1 MKTAEERELSE
12 AQSQAVA
19 GLVLEE
25 LARRRMS
32 RKRLAA
38 DARISLST
46 LEKALNGNRGF
57 TLATLVRLEQAL
69 SVSLRPAAKAPGSA
83 SRDLPAPA
91 ELGAYSRAA
100 VHVLEGR
107 YLTLRPS
114 FEVAGAIYA
123 YRTDISWD
131 GGKLVFAEAG
141 DELSQRVGVV
151 GPVGENGLRGE
162 AFDQGRRCQH
172 IVALSGGDA
181 EADRPAEGV
190 GGHVD
195 FGGQS
200 SSGTPQSLVAGP
212 PFPPA
217 ACWCALTKVLSS
229 IRYWLSRSRARSSNT
244 RSHTPAFAQRVKRLC
259 AVFHLPYR
267 SGRSCQC
274 APERNTHKTPL
285 TNKRLSEPVR
295 PGSLTLPGSKGA
307 IRSHCVVLSS

>member
-69 SVSLRPAAKAPGSA
+69 SVSLRPAVKPSKDT
-83 SRDLPAPA
+83 RDMPAPA

-100 VHVLEGR
+100 VHMLEGR

-131 GGKLVFAEAG
+131 GGRLVFAEAERLDMANAQKG
-141 DELSQRVGVV
+141 LVSVPIPSGHIYLLTNEEGQMRMAVLGRQLRTGAMYGLLTTLLAGS
-151 GPVGENGLRGE
+151 GPQLQPVATPLVLLPLGEGMT
-162 AFDQGRRCQH
+162 FGR
-172 IVALSGGDA
+172 ILESDA
-181 EADRPAEGV
+181 PYG
-190 GGHVD
+190 
-195 FGGQS
+195 
-200 SSGTPQSLVAGP
+200 
-212 PFPPA
+212 
-217 ACWCALTKVLSS
+217 
-229 IRYWLSRSRARSSNT
+229 
-244 RSHTPAFAQRVKRLC
+244 
-259 AVFHLPYR
+259 PYR
-267 SGRSCQC
+267 QHLMRVLEGGFARF
-274 APERNTHKTPL
+274 PL
-285 TNKRLSEPVR
+285 P
-295 PGSLTLPGSKGA
+295 
-307 IRSHCVVLSS
+307 

>member
-69 SVSLRPAAKAPGSA
+69 AVSLRPTVKAPASA
-83 SRDLPAPA
+83 SRELPAPA

-114 FEVAGAIYA
+114 FEVAGAIYD
-123 YRTDISWD
+123 RD
-131 GGKLVFAEAG
+131 GAKPWAA
-141 DELSQRVGVV
+141 SA
-151 GPVGENGLRGE
+151 P
-162 AFDQGRRCQH
+162 GRPTQT
-172 IVALSGGDA
+172 ASA
-181 EADRPAEGV
+181 
-190 GGHVD
+190 
-195 FGGQS
+195 
-200 SSGTPQSLVAGP
+200 T
-212 PFPPA
+212 PPA
-217 ACWCALTKVLSS
+217 AATAPPGCGCCW
-229 IRYWLSRSRARSSNT
+229 
-244 RSHTPAFAQRVKRLC
+244 
-259 AVFHLPYR
+259 
-267 SGRSCQC
+267 SC
-274 APERNTHKTPL
+274 
-285 TNKRLSEPVR
+285 
-295 PGSLTLPGSKGA
+295 G
-307 IRSHCVVLSS
+307 

>member
-1 MKTAEERELSE
+1 MKTAEERELSQ

-69 SVSLRPAAKAPGSA
+69 SVSLRPAAKAPKEAG
-83 SRDLPAPA
+83 RDMPAPP

-131 GGKLVFAEAG
+131 GGKLVFAEAERLDMANAQKG
-141 DELSQRVGVV
+141 LVSVPIPSGHIYLFTNEEGQMRMAVLGRQLRTGAMYGLLTTLLAGS
-151 GPVGENGLRGE
+151 GPHLQPVATPLALLPLAEGMT
-162 AFDQGRRCQH
+162 FGR
-172 IVALSGGDA
+172 ILEGDA
-181 EADRPAEGV
+181 LHSQYRQHLTRVLD
-190 GGHVD
+190 GG
-195 FGGQS
+195 F
-200 SSGTPQSLVAGP
+200 AR
-212 PFPPA
+212 FP
-217 ACWCALTKVLSS
+217 LL
-229 IRYWLSRSRARSSNT
+229 
-244 RSHTPAFAQRVKRLC
+244 
-259 AVFHLPYR
+259 
-267 SGRSCQC
+267 
-274 APERNTHKTPL
+274 
-285 TNKRLSEPVR
+285 
-295 PGSLTLPGSKGA
+295 
-307 IRSHCVVLSS
+307 

>member
-69 SVSLRPAAKAPGSA
+69 AVSLRPAAKAPGSA
-83 SRDLPAPA
+83 SRDLPAPS

-131 GGKLVFAEAG
+131 GGKLVFAEAERLDMANAQKG
-141 DELSQRVGVV
+141 LVSVPIPSGHIYLFTNEEGQMRMAVLGRQLRTGAMYGLLTTLLAGS
-151 GPVGENGLRGE
+151 GPHLQPVATPLALLPLAEGMT
-162 AFDQGRRCQH
+162 FGR
-172 IVALSGGDA
+172 IFEGDA
-181 EADRPAEGV
+181 LHSQYRQHLTRVLD
-190 GGHVD
+190 GG
-195 FGGQS
+195 FARF
-200 SSGTPQSLVAGP
+200 PQL
-212 PFPPA
+212 
-217 ACWCALTKVLSS
+217 
-229 IRYWLSRSRARSSNT
+229 
-244 RSHTPAFAQRVKRLC
+244 
-259 AVFHLPYR
+259 
-267 SGRSCQC
+267 
-274 APERNTHKTPL
+274 
-285 TNKRLSEPVR
+285 
-295 PGSLTLPGSKGA
+295 
-307 IRSHCVVLSS
+307 

>member
-38 DARISLST
+38 EARISLST

-69 SVSLRPAAKAPGSA
+69 SVSLRPAAKASNGGP
-83 SRDLPAPA
+83 RDLPAPA

-100 VHVLEGR
+100 VHMLEGR

-131 GGKLVFAEAG
+131 GGKLVFAEAERLDMANAQKG
-141 DELSQRVGVV
+141 LVSVPIPSGHIYLFTNEEGQMRMAVLGRQLRTGAMYGLLTTLLAGS
-151 GPVGENGLRGE
+151 GPHLQPVATPLALLPLAEGM
-162 AFDQGRRCQH
+162 AFGR
-172 IVALSGGDA
+172 ILEGDA
-181 EADRPAEGV
+181 LHSQYRQHLARVLD
-190 GGHVD
+190 GG
-195 FGGQS
+195 F
-200 SSGTPQSLVAGP
+200 AR
-212 PFPPA
+212 FP
-217 ACWCALTKVLSS
+217 LL
-229 IRYWLSRSRARSSNT
+229 
-244 RSHTPAFAQRVKRLC
+244 
-259 AVFHLPYR
+259 
-267 SGRSCQC
+267 
-274 APERNTHKTPL
+274 
-285 TNKRLSEPVR
+285 
-295 PGSLTLPGSKGA
+295 
-307 IRSHCVVLSS
+307 

>member
-12 AQSQAVA
+12 AQSRAVA

-69 SVSLRPAAKAPGSA
+69 AVSLRPTAKASEGA
-83 SRDLPAPA
+83 ARDMPAPA

-131 GGKLVFAEAG
+131 GSKLVFAEAERLDMANAQKG
-141 DELSQRVGVV
+141 LVSVPIPSGHIYLFTNEEGQMRMAVLGRQLRTGAMYGLLTTLLAGS
-151 GPVGENGLRGE
+151 GPHL
-162 AFDQGRRCQH
+162 QP
-172 IVALSGGDA
+172 VATPLA
-181 EADRPAEGV
+181 LLPLAEGMTFGRILESDALHSQYRQHLTRV
-190 GGHVD
+190 LDGG
-195 FGGQS
+195 F
-200 SSGTPQSLVAGP
+200 AR
-212 PFPPA
+212 FP
-217 ACWCALTKVLSS
+217 LL
-229 IRYWLSRSRARSSNT
+229 
-244 RSHTPAFAQRVKRLC
+244 
-259 AVFHLPYR
+259 
-267 SGRSCQC
+267 
-274 APERNTHKTPL
+274 
-285 TNKRLSEPVR
+285 
-295 PGSLTLPGSKGA
+295 
-307 IRSHCVVLSS
+307 

>member
-46 LEKALNGNRGF
+46 LEKALNGSRGF

-69 SVSLRPAAKAPGSA
+69 SVSLRPAAKAPASA
-83 SRDLPAPA
+83 SRDLPAPP

-131 GGKLVFAEAG
+131 GGKLVFAEAERLDMANAQKG
-141 DELSQRVGVV
+141 LVSVPIPSGHIYLFTNEEGQMRMAVLGRQLRTGAMYGLLTTLLAGS
-151 GPVGENGLRGE
+151 GPHLQPVATPLALLPLAEGMT
-162 AFDQGRRCQH
+162 FGR
-172 IVALSGGDA
+172 ILEGDA
-181 EADRPAEGV
+181 LHSQYRQHLARVLD
-190 GGHVD
+190 GG
-195 FGGQS
+195 F
-200 SSGTPQSLVAGP
+200 AR
-212 PFPPA
+212 FP
-217 ACWCALTKVLSS
+217 LL
-229 IRYWLSRSRARSSNT
+229 
-244 RSHTPAFAQRVKRLC
+244 
-259 AVFHLPYR
+259 
-267 SGRSCQC
+267 
-274 APERNTHKTPL
+274 
-285 TNKRLSEPVR
+285 
-295 PGSLTLPGSKGA
+295 
-307 IRSHCVVLSS
+307 

>member
-12 AQSQAVA
+12 AQSQVVA
-19 GLVLEE
+19 QLVLEE

-69 SVSLRPAAKAPGSA
+69 SVSLRPAAKAPGDGG
-83 SRDLPAPA
+83 RDRPAPA

-131 GGKLVFAEAG
+131 GGKLVFAEAERLDMANAQKG
-141 DELSQRVGVV
+141 LVSVPIPSGHIYLFTNEEGQMRMAVLGRQLRTGAMYGLLTTLLAGS
-151 GPVGENGLRGE
+151 GPHL
-162 AFDQGRRCQH
+162 QP
-172 IVALSGGDA
+172 VATPLA
-181 EADRPAEGV
+181 LLPLAEGMTFGRILESDPLHSQYHQHLTRV
-190 GGHVD
+190 LDGG
-195 FGGQS
+195 F
-200 SSGTPQSLVAGP
+200 AR
-212 PFPPA
+212 FP
-217 ACWCALTKVLSS
+217 LL
-229 IRYWLSRSRARSSNT
+229 
-244 RSHTPAFAQRVKRLC
+244 
-259 AVFHLPYR
+259 
-267 SGRSCQC
+267 
-274 APERNTHKTPL
+274 
-285 TNKRLSEPVR
+285 
-295 PGSLTLPGSKGA
+295 
-307 IRSHCVVLSS
+307 

>member
-46 LEKALNGNRGF
+46 LEKALNGKRGF

-131 GGKLVFAEAG
+131 GGKLVFAEAERLDMANAQKG
-141 DELSQRVGVV
+141 LVSVPIPSGHIYLFTNEEGQMRMAVLGRQLRTGAMYGLLTTLLAGS
-151 GPVGENGLRGE
+151 GPHLQPVATPLALLPLAEGMM
-162 AFDQGRRCQH
+162 FGR
-172 IVALSGGDA
+172 ILEGDA
-181 EADRPAEGV
+181 LHSQYRQHLTRVLD
-190 GGHVD
+190 GG
-195 FGGQS
+195 F
-200 SSGTPQSLVAGP
+200 AR
-212 PFPPA
+212 FP
-217 ACWCALTKVLSS
+217 LL
-229 IRYWLSRSRARSSNT
+229 
-244 RSHTPAFAQRVKRLC
+244 
-259 AVFHLPYR
+259 
-267 SGRSCQC
+267 
-274 APERNTHKTPL
+274 
-285 TNKRLSEPVR
+285 
-295 PGSLTLPGSKGA
+295 
-307 IRSHCVVLSS
+307 